1 MSTEVECGKCHE
13 VGTESV
19 SYTDKMIRHKLVTG
33 LEDKDI
39 LPTRKN
45 WRRWWRLSRAR
56 RVARMAGSHWLG
68 LRLGLYRSPRFSR

>member
-39 LPTRKN
+39 LQDLLTANKEELEKMVAFVEGKESSKNGRKS
-45 WRRWWRLSRAR
+45 L
-56 RVARMAGSHWLG
+56 AGAQTG
-68 LRLGLYRSPRFSR
+68 VI